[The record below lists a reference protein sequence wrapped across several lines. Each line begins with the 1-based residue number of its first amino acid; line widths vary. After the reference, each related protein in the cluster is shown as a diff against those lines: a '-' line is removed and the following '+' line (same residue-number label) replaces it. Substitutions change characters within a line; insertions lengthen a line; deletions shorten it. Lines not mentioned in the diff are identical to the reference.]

1 MMVEVEKQA
10 CWTEK
15 SPDRFCTPMDL
26 VSIHLS
32 LRNSVMVLHGV
43 AVVQALP

>member
-10 CWTEK
+10 RWTEK

-32 LRNSVMVLHGV
+32 LCNSVILLRGV
-43 AVVQALP
+43 AIVQALP